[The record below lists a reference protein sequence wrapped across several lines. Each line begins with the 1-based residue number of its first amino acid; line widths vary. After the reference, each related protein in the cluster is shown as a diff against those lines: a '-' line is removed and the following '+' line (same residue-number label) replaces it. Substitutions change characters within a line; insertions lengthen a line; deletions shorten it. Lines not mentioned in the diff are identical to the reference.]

1 MKSQLTLFGAPAA
14 GPALP
19 HGFRYQPEII
29 SPDEEEKLLEHIREL
44 PFKKFEFHGFTGKRR
59 TVSFGW
65 KYSFADAKLYESDDI
80 PPFLRSLRQV
90 AAQFARVDAL
100 QLQQALVTEYDA
112 GAAIGWH
119 RDKSVFGDVIGIS
132 LLSSVP
138 FRLRRKAGN
147 RWERVTITAEP
158 RSAYLLRGP
167 SRNDWEHSIPP
178 VENLRYSVT
187 FRNLRST
194 PS

>member
-19 HGFRYQPEII
+19 DGFKYQPDVI
-29 SPDEEEKLLEHIREL
+29 SPAEETKLLENIRKL
-44 PFKKFEFHGFTGKRR
+44 PFKEFEFHGFTGKRR
-59 TVSFGW
+59 TVSYGW
-65 KYSFADAKLYESDDI
+65 KYSFADAKLYKSDDI
-80 PPFLRSLRQV
+80 PPFLLALRDI
-90 AAQFARVDAL
+90 AAEFAGLDPRE
-100 QLQQALVTEYDA
+100 LQQVLVTEYDA

-119 RDKSVFGDVIGIS
+119 RDKAVFGDVVGIS
-132 LLSSVP
+132 LLSSCP
-138 FRLRRKAGN
+138 FRLRRKAGTS
-147 RWERVTITAEP
+147 WERVTVTAEP

-167 SRNDWEHSIPP
+167 SRNEWEHSIPP
-178 VENLRYSVT
+178 VETLRYSVT